1 MENDKLQGLI
11 DALKKQGVDSGEKAG
26 QEIVD
31 SARKQSEEILAQARA
46 EALSIVAQAKE
57 ESEKQ
62 MKRLQSAMEIAA
74 SQFVNNLKSVIEEN
88 LLTIPVKNEL
98 GKNLSDPDFMK
109 TLMTRFVESYAAGS
123 ASDQIELLLP
133 KGTQEPLMAFAMELM
148 GRYYGKGKDGEQL
161 VLNLDAQDVKF
172 GFQVNKK
179 DGHVRLDFSDEAF
192 LSLFRGFLTPKFRDF
207 FKSIHTGNPAEK

>member
-74 SQFVNNLKSVIEEN
+74 SQFVNNLKSVIEAK
-88 LLTIPVKNEL
+88 P
-98 GKNLSDPDFMK
+98 PD
-109 TLMTRFVESYAAGS
+109 
-123 ASDQIELLLP
+123 
-133 KGTQEPLMAFAMELM
+133 
-148 GRYYGKGKDGEQL
+148 
-161 VLNLDAQDVKF
+161 
-172 GFQVNKK
+172 
-179 DGHVRLDFSDEAF
+179 
-192 LSLFRGFLTPKFRDF
+192 
-207 FKSIHTGNPAEK
+207 NPREKRAW